1 MAGDTPHSVVQVS
14 NLQKKYGSTTAVD
27 DVSFEIH
34 TDEIFG
40 LLGPNGAGKT
50 TLVELLQ
57 GLRTPTAGAATVLGY
72 DIQDDLYAVKDRI
85 GVVPQSFHTFER
97 LSVREN
103 IALMRDLY
111 SDPLAVETV
120 LDRLDL
126 DDYADTAFGS
136 LSGGF
141 QRRTGI
147 AMALVSDPDV
157 LFLDEP
163 TTGLDPAARRG
174 TWQQIDQLPALGTTV
189 VLTTH
194 YMDEIEALADRVAL
208 MVDGGIRA
216 IDTVAALVERY
227 AGTVKINVT
236 LPKSTADGDDQ
247 IMTTL
252 RQRARETHQPDS
264 QEMVGIFDDQQT
276 AQKTFSDLHGIDPN
290 YSIEL
295 VSAGMED
302 VFLEVAGST
311 LDTAGNRR

>member
-1 MAGDTPHSVVQVS
+1 MAGETPDPVVQVS
-14 NLQKKYGSTTAVD
+14 DLRKEYGATAAVNE
-27 DVSFEIH
+27 VSFDIH
-34 TDEIFG
+34 ANEIFG

-57 GLRTPTAGAATVLGY
+57 GLRTPTSGGATVLGL
-72 DIQDDLYAVKDRI
+72 DVQDDLYAIKDRI

-111 SDPLAVETV
+111 SDPLPVETI

-126 DDYADTAFGS
+126 NDYTDTTFGA

-163 TTGLDPAARRG
+163 TTGLDPAARRA
-174 TWQQIDQLPALGTTV
+174 TWHQIEQLPTLGTTV

-194 YMDEIEALADRVAL
+194 YMDEIEVLADRVAL
-208 MVDGGIRA
+208 MIDGEIKA
-216 IDTVAALVERY
+216 IDTVAGLIERY
-227 AGTVKINVT
+227 AGTVKIRAT
-236 LPKSTADGDDQ
+236 IPKSVGTDDDE
-247 IMTTL
+247 ITPIL
-252 RQRARETHQPDS
+252 RQQARETHQNDRD
-264 QEMVGIFDDQQT
+264 VVAIFDDQQA
-276 AQKTFSDLHGIDPN
+276 AQNTFNDLHEADPA
-290 YSIEL
+290 YSIEM

-302 VFLEVAGST
+302 VFLEVAGSSI
-311 LDTAGNRR
+311 DTTGNRQ